1 MKATG
6 TNRAKPPAARVQAR
20 RPQGRIS
27 RADKSAATRRKLI
40 AAATQIVGLEGYANA
55 SVAKITSRARVA
67 QGTFYNYFE
76 NQQDLFDH
84 LLPELGQQLLDYIRK
99 RLAGCKE
106 GLKREQIGF
115 QAFFEF
121 LDRTPEFYRV
131 LSEAE
136 MFSPKAYRDHMDNMT
151 NGYVRALRK
160 SQQKG
165 ALQGYSQQELDV
177 LVCILLAARNYI
189 AYHFIYRDRTYSP
202 LPPSV
207 VQTYMKFITG
217 GVNFGSDS
225 ATGPRHKRGNA
236 TNGAADTIAPPRIET
251 VKSGPSAAVLKMSLS
266 ESQLGSGG
274 AVQNPTLYELIEAAA
289 ASVAGHGAMRP
300 PKLLNMSVDLLAPAR
315 AGLLFGSAQC
325 ERRGDGVAHI
335 SVQITEGRRD
345 GRALATGRLL
355 FTAPPDNGSV

>member
-1 MKATG
+1 MKPTG
-6 TNRAKPPAARVQAR
+6 TTRAKPPATPAPSR
-20 RPQGRIS
+20 RPEGRIS
-27 RADKSAATRRKLI
+27 RADKSAATHRKLI

-55 SVAKITSRARVA
+55 SVAKITARARVA

-76 NQQDLFDH
+76 SQQDLFDH

-106 GLKREQIGF
+106 GLKREEIGF

-121 LDRTPEFYRV
+121 LNRTPEFYRV

-189 AYHFIYRDRTYSP
+189 AYHFIYRDRTHGP

-207 VQTYMKFITG
+207 VQTYMKFIAG
-217 GVNFGSDS
+217 GVGYGTDGT
-225 ATGPRHKRGNA
+225 AAPRQKRA
-236 TNGAADTIAPPRIET
+236 NGAANAITPPRIDT
-251 VKSGPSAAVLKMSLS
+251 VKSGPSAAVLKMTLS
-266 ESQLGSGG
+266 NSQLGSGG
-274 AVQNPTLYELIEAAA
+274 AVANPTLYELIETAAA
-289 ASVAGHGAMRP
+289 AVAGHGAMRP
-300 PKLLNMSVDLLAPAR
+300 PKLLNMSVDLLAPAH
-315 AGLLFGSAQC
+315 AGILFASAQC
-325 ERRGDGVAHI
+325 ERRGDGIAHI
-335 SVQITEGRRD
+335 SVQIAEERRD
-345 GRALATGRLL
+345 GKAIATGRLL
-355 FTAPPDNGSV
+355 FAAPADYNPG